1 MSISVLIV
9 DDHKMVR
16 DGLSVFLNSHENIE
30 VVGEAEDGR
39 EAVRLVN
46 ELAPDVV
53 LMDLVMP
60 NMDGMEAMN
69 EIHETQPQTQVIVLT
84 SFVDDDRVVEAVQG
98 GAAGFLLK
106 DVNPDELATA
116 IEDVAGGEP
125 HLHPDIT
132 KRMMRQLA
140 EPQEPDQGL
149 IEDLTPRE
157 LDVLEEMAHGLRN
170 REIAEELFISEKTV
184 KTHVSNILDKLD
196 VNDRTQAVVYAL
208 KHKLVDLDEI

>member
-1 MSISVLIV
+1 
-9 DDHKMVR
+9 MVR